1 MRLWL
6 WSVAALIFAMVVVGG
21 ATRLTQSGL
30 SIVEW
35 NPVIGVVPPLSE
47 ESWQAEFA
55 KYQAIPQYRQINR
68 GMSLAD
74 FKAIY
79 WWEWMHRLLGRVI
92 GAAFLLPLLWFLWKG
107 WMEVGF
113 LGRLWLIFG
122 VGAFQ
127 GFVGWWMVA
136 SGLADRVEVS
146 QYRLAVHLTLACA
159 LFAAVLW
166 SAQRLS
172 PANPSSFAGEGRGG
186 AAPIRVRVIAAGLI
200 LLVLCQIYLGALVA
214 GLHAGL
220 IYNTWPMID
229 GGLIP
234 RASQLFFQEPWWRNF
249 FENPLTVQFVHRTVA
264 YVLWIATVAH
274 AIDVVRTA
282 KERLASALALAA
294 AVTLQAAV
302 GVVTLLHQAPI
313 GVALLHQAI
322 AVVVLATAV
331 VHAERL
337 AKLVGRVS
345 CRPSRLVGLLAN
357 GRRVTRRRG
366 QNRPRSRL

>member
-1 MRLWL
+1 MHDQSPFRVETRRRAIRLWL

-35 NPVIGVVPPLSE
+35 NPVIGVVPPLSQDG
-47 ESWQAEFA
+47 WQAEFA
-55 KYQAIPQYRQINR
+55 KYHAIPQYQQINR

-79 WWEWMHRLLGRVI
+79 WWEWAHRLLGRVI

-122 VGAFQ
+122 LGALQ

-166 SAQRLS
+166 TAQRPLT
-172 PANPSSFAGEGRGG
+172 AEGEGRGA
-186 AAPIRVRVIAAGLI
+186 AAPIRV
-200 LLVLCQIYLGALVA
+200 
-214 GLHAGL
+214 
-220 IYNTWPMID
+220 
-229 GGLIP
+229 
-234 RASQLFFQEPWWRNF
+234 
-249 FENPLTVQFVHRTVA
+249 
-264 YVLWIATVAH
+264 
-274 AIDVVRTA
+274 
-282 KERLASALALAA
+282 
-294 AVTLQAAV
+294 
-302 GVVTLLHQAPI
+302 
-313 GVALLHQAI
+313 
-322 AVVVLATAV
+322 
-331 VHAERL
+331 
-337 AKLVGRVS
+337 
-345 CRPSRLVGLLAN
+345 
-357 GRRVTRRRG
+357 
-366 QNRPRSRL
+366 

>member
-1 MRLWL
+1 MHGPSSLRTQSRRRAIRLWL

-79 WWEWMHRLLGRVI
+79 WWEWAHRLLGRVI

-122 VGAFQ
+122 VGAVQ

-166 SAQRLS
+166 TAQRLS
-172 PANPSSFAGEGRGG
+172 PAKPDGEGRGG
-186 AAPIRVRVIAAGLI
+186 AAPARVRATAAGLI
-200 LLVLCQIYLGALVA
+200 ILVLCQIYLGALVA

-229 GGLIP
+229 GGLVP
-234 RASQLFFQEPWWRNF
+234 RALQLFFQEPWWRNF
-249 FENPLTVQFVHRTVA
+249 FDNPVTVQFIHRTVA
-264 YVLWIATVAH
+264 YVLWIAAVAH
-274 AIDVVRTA
+274 AIDVARTA
-282 KERLASALALAA
+282 KEVLASALALAA
-294 AVTLQAAV
+294 VVTLQASV
-302 GVVTLLHQAPI
+302 GIVTLLHQVPI
-313 GVALLHQAI
+313 GLALLHQAV

-331 VHAERL
+331 IHTERL
-337 AKLVGRVS
+337 AQRVGRVS
-345 CRPSRLVGLLAN
+345 AAHRGSLASQQT
-357 GRRVTRRRG
+357 GG
-366 QNRPRSRL
+366 A

>member
-1 MRLWL
+1 L
-6 WSVAALIFAMVVVGG
+6 WSVAALIFVMVVVGG
-21 ATRLTQSGL
+21 ATRITQSGL
-30 SIVEW
+30 SIIEW
-35 NPVIGVVPPLSE
+35 NPVIGVVPPLCQD
-47 ESWQAEFA
+47 SWQAEFA
-55 KYQAIPQYRQINR
+55 KYQVIPQYQQINR

-74 FKAIY
+74 FKVIY
-79 WWEWMHRLLGRVI
+79 WWEWAHRLLGRVI

-107 WMEVGF
+107 WIEVGF

-122 VGAFQ
+122 VGALQ

-166 SAQRLS
+166 TAQRLV
-172 PANPSSFAGEGRGG
+172 PAKPDGEGRGG
-186 AAPIRVRVIAAGLI
+186 AVPARVRATAAGFI
-200 LLVLCQIYLGALVA
+200 VLVLCQIYLGALVA

-220 IYNTWPMID
+220 IYNTWPLID
-229 GGLIP
+229 GRLVP
-234 RASQLFFQEPWWRNF
+234 KASQLFFQEPWWRNF
-249 FENPLTVQFVHRTVA
+249 FESPLTVQFVHRTVA
-264 YVLWIATVAH
+264 YVLWIAAVAH
-274 AIDVVRTA
+274 AIDVARTA

-302 GVVTLLHQAPI
+302 GIVTLLHQAPI
-313 GVALLHQAI
+313 DLALLHQAV

-337 AKLVGRVS
+337 VQSVGRVS
-345 CRPSRLVGLLAN
+345 AALQGSLASHEM
-357 GRRVTRRRG
+357 GG
-366 QNRPRSRL
+366 A